1 MVTEAVSFTER
12 AARLQA
18 PLRSRRE
25 ALTLSPEASSGA
37 FVIQTGHLSHLAP
50 PGTGV
55 VATKVKRSPDQSV
68 PVLPPKDL

>member
-1 MVTEAVSFTER
+1 MVTEAVSFTVR

-25 ALTLSPEASSGA
+25 ASTLSPEAWSGA